1 MDRNIIKLI
10 VNRIIEDNFNIFYIK
25 TIFYP
30 CPQFDLLNFDTLIHH
45 M

>member
-1 MDRNIIKLI
+1 MDRNIFKLI
-10 VNRIIEDNFNIFYIK
+10 VNRISDDNINKFYIK
-25 TIFYP
+25 TILYP